1 MTEVFNNAPTDLLER
16 AVSSGNMQ
24 RAWKQVRRNKGSA
37 GVDGMS
43 IEAAGPWLRKHWQ
56 SVKADVLSGRYVPQA
71 VRRVD
76 IPKPDGS
83 RRMLGVPTVLDRLL
97 QQAIAQVLQPV
108 FDPTFSDSSYG
119 FRPGRS
125 AHQAVKAAKGYI
137 AGGRDWVVDLDLSKF
152 FDRVNHDILMS
163 RLARKVQDKRV
174 LKLIRSWLESGMMCS
189 GVVTSRKEG
198 TPQGGPLSPLL
209 ANILLDELDKRLERA
224 GHSFCRYAD
233 DCNVYVRSRRAGE
246 RVMRWMR
253 RFLEG
258 ELKLKVNDTKS
269 AVARPEDRKFL
280 GFTFYRGKR
289 KVKVQAAK
297 ASWHR
302 FKQRVRQLTAR
313 RQGISLETMI
323 DKLNRYLQGWIGYYR
338 ISETPQEMCQAD
350 AWIRRRLRCFLLRQ
364 WKRPKTRAAKLHQ
377 LGGRDTWQIIS
388 SKGLWRLS
396 CTKATNSGLKNSF
409 FREKGLVSL
418 GDAYA

>member
-1 MTEVFNNAPTDLLER
+1 MTEPFNNAPTEMLEQ
-16 AVSSGNMQ
+16 ALSSANMQ

-37 GVDGMS
+37 GVDGLT
-43 IEAAGPWLRKHWQ
+43 IEAAAPWLREHWQ
-56 SVKADVLSGRYVPQA
+56 SVKADIMAGRYAPQP
-71 VRRVD
+71 VKRVD

-83 RRMLGVPTVLDRLL
+83 KRMLGIPTVIDRLL
-97 QQAIAQVLQPV
+97 QQAVAQVLQPV
-108 FDPTFSDSSYG
+108 FDPTFSESSYG

-125 AHQAVKAAKGYI
+125 AHQATKAAKGYI
-137 AGGRDWVVDLDLSKF
+137 SSGCTWVVDLDLSKF

-163 RLARKVQDKRV
+163 RVARKVQDKRV
-174 LKLIRSWLESGMMCS
+174 LQLIRSWLENGMMS
-189 GVVTSRKEG
+189 AGVVTSRKEG
-198 TPQGGPLSPLL
+198 TPQGSPLSPLL

-233 DCNVYVRSRRAGE
+233 DCNVYVRSQRAGE

-253 RFLEG
+253 CFLEG
-258 ELKLKVNDTKS
+258 GLKLKVNDTKS
-269 AVARPEDRKFL
+269 AVARPEERKFL

-289 KVKVQAAK
+289 KVKVQASK

-302 FKQRVRQLTAR
+302 FKQRIRQLTAR
-313 RQGISLETMI
+313 RRGISLEAMI
-323 DKLNRYLQGWIGYYR
+323 GRLNRYLQGWIGYYR
-338 ISETPQEMCQAD
+338 LSETPQEMRQAD

-364 WKRPKTRAAKLHQ
+364 WKRPKSRAAKLHQ
-377 LGGRDTWQIIS
+377 LGGRDSWQIIS

-396 CTKATNSGLKNSF
+396 RTKATNSGLKNSF

>member
-1 MTEVFNNAPTDLLER
+1 MT
-16 AVSSGNMQ
+16 
-24 RAWKQVRRNKGSA
+24 
-37 GVDGMS
+37 
-43 IEAAGPWLRKHWQ
+43 IEAAAPWLREHWQ
-56 SVKADVLSGRYVPQA
+56 SVKADVLSERYVPQA

-83 RRMLGVPTVLDRLL
+83 KRMLGVPTVLDRLL

-108 FDPTFSDSSYG
+108 FDPTFSESSYG

-125 AHQAVKAAKGYI
+125 AHQAVKVAKGYI
-137 AGGRDWVVDLDLSKF
+137 ADGRDWVVDLDLSEF

-163 RLARKVQDKRV
+163 RLAKKVQDKRV
-174 LKLIRSWLESGMMCS
+174 LKLIRSWLESGMMSS

-209 ANILLDELDKRLERA
+209 ANILLDGLDKRLESA
-224 GHSFCRYAD
+224 GHRFCRYAD

-246 RVMRWMR
+246 RVMGWMR
-253 RFLEG
+253 RFLEE

-269 AVARPEDRKFL
+269 AVAHPEDRKFL

-313 RQGISLETMI
+313 RQGISLESMI
-323 DKLNRYLQGWIGYYR
+323 SKLNRYLQGWIGYYR
-338 ISETPQEMCQAD
+338 LSETPQEMRQAD

-396 CTKATNSGLKNSF
+396 RTKATNSGLKNAF